1 MTYPEPV
8 PSSAIQIRLSE
19 KLINICPQKRQRG
32 ENHVRKIPT
41 FDGTFSQQGL
51 WQTNAAFESLVHRHG
66 EVSDRLHSISRIGAE
81 PGREAEELRRRQAAL
96 EEEML
101 IIMDQSSRV

>member
-1 MTYPEPV
+1 M
-8 PSSAIQIRLSE
+8 LE
-19 KLINICPQKRQRG
+19 KFRHLMGRFPNKEEKMQ
-32 ENHVRKIPT
+32 
-41 FDGTFSQQGL
+41 DL